1 MPIEFSCPNC
11 QKLLTTREDKAG
23 KTAKCPGCGEP
34 VTVPFPDSQDW
45 EASGDEMTPAPR
57 APSRRESSSRETQL
71 GRPASGER
79 DRQPCPMCGEPILA
93 AAVKCR
99 YCGELLDDREVDDDI
114 DNEGRGPREVA
125 ATEVFERAW
134 KIFGKNPGLLIGS
147 WVLSTFIQ
155 MAFYLGMMLLIG
167 LLSQANPGQPPSEAG
182 LALILIPGLLLFF
195 LLSIFLNVGLLR
207 LNLNVARGMTASI
220 ADVFSGGPH
229 LFHALAAG
237 LLFGVSYTIGIVLC
251 VIPGILALMALWP
264 MVFLAVDRK
273 QGPIMALQES
283 LTITRPNFLNIFLL
297 GLIMFG
303 LQLIGV
309 VTCYLG
315 FIVTVPLI
323 FQLFT
328 VAYLMMSGQRTA
340 RV

>member
-1 MPIEFSCPNC
+1 LS
-11 QKLLTTREDKAG
+11 
-23 KTAKCPGCGEP
+23 
-34 VTVPFPDSQDW
+34 
-45 EASGDEMTPAPR
+45 
-57 APSRRESSSRETQL
+57 
-71 GRPASGER
+71 
-79 DRQPCPMCGEPILA
+79 

-99 YCGELLDDREVDDDI
+99 YGGELLDDREVDDDI